1 MKQRYY
7 RSMLS
12 LCLLLV
18 LFDVIYIMAHKT
30 FELFLFFSIGHVLMF
45 GFINFI
51 GTRMLYKP
59 IEEAFLQGEVTPGA
73 AKRIRQ
79 LTWYSTWWI
88 FLLGVL
94 CFGTGVI
101 TLLFFSVNSGNIE
114 LAKMPAGLWLTEIPS
129 TLYIFAVLPA
139 FIAYFL
145 INDFTLDLR
154 AKLFSEFSFTYPVG
168 EKRLGWM
175 LLYAFVI
182 LGFLPSVLSTL
193 ELIASG
199 AGNQYAEFS
208 AMTPLEAILP
218 DRIVEAIGMIFAVV
232 FISRSFT
239 KPIYSL
245 LAAINKVKEGS
256 FDTRAAVVTED
267 EIGVLTNEFNEM
279 VKGLNERETIR
290 DTFGKYV
297 TKDIANAILDQKIN
311 MAGQVRPCTILMTD
325 IANYSTF
332 SEALSP
338 EEVVKVLNEYFSVV
352 VNIIQQ
358 HKGLVNKFI
367 GDAVFA
373 VFNVPLDDPDHAV
386 NAIRAALEIEKVTA
400 SRSFGS
406 GGRLATRMG
415 INTGMVV
422 AGNIGSSDRMEYTV
436 IGDNV
441 NIAARL
447 EQLNKQYDTRILV
460 GENTYSMAKGH
471 FGFTQLGAFQLK
483 GKQQSVRV
491 YKVEDKII
499 DLAPHQG
506 I

>member
-7 RSMLS
+7 LSMLS
-12 LCLLLV
+12 LCLLIV
-18 LFDVIYIMAHKT
+18 LFDAIYIMAHKT
-30 FELFLFFSIGHVLMF
+30 FELFLFFALVHVVMF
-45 GFINFI
+45 GFVNFI
-51 GTRMLYKP
+51 GAWFLYKP
-59 IEEAFLQGEVTPGA
+59 IGEMFRQGRVTPA
-73 AKRIRQ
+73 AGRRIRH
-79 LTWYSTWWI
+79 LTWYSTGWV

-94 CFGTGVI
+94 CFGTGVV
-101 TLLFFSVNSGNIE
+101 TLLFFSVNSGDIVLE
-114 LAKMPAGLWLTEIPS
+114 KMPASLWLTEIPS
-129 TLYIFAVLPA
+129 TLYIFAALPA

-145 INDFTLDLR
+145 VNDFTLDLR
-154 AKLFSEFSFTYPVG
+154 SKLYSEFNFTYPVG
-168 EKRLGWM
+168 KKRLGLM
-175 LLYAFVI
+175 LLFTFIVV
-182 LGFLPSVLSTL
+182 GFLPSVLSTL

-208 AMTPLEAILP
+208 DMAPLEAILP

-239 KPIYSL
+239 KPLYSL
-245 LAAINKVKEGS
+245 LAEINKVKEGN
-256 FDTRAAVVTED
+256 FDARAAVITED
-267 EIGVLTNEFNEM
+267 EIGILTNEFNEM
-279 VKGLNERETIR
+279 VKGLNEREDIR

-297 TKDIANAILDQKIN
+297 TKDIASAILSQKIN
-311 MAGQVRPCTILMTD
+311 VAGQVRPCTILMTD

-332 SEALSP
+332 SETLSP

-358 HKGLVNKFI
+358 RKGVVNKFI
-367 GDAVFA
+367 GDAVLA
-373 VFNVPLDDPDHAV
+373 VFNVPLDDPAHAV

-406 GGRLATRMG
+406 GSRLVTRIG

-422 AGNIGSSDRMEYTV
+422 AGNIGSPDRMEYTV
-436 IGDNV
+436 IGDDV

-460 GENTYSMAKGH
+460 GENTYDMAKDH

-483 GKQQSVRV
+483 GKQRSVRV
-491 YKVEDKII
+491 YKVE
-499 DLAPHQG
+499 G
-506 I
+506 CS